1 MAEWFETGR
10 FVYLVLSFIAL
21 EILLLAWW
29 HRRSGRGLPP
39 VEVAGNLAAG
49 ALIFMALERSASG
62 AHWIWVAVFAA
73 LSFPAHAIDLRRRW
87 LRASEESES
96 RNKT

>member
-1 MAEWFETGR
+1 
-10 FVYLVLSFIAL
+10 
-21 EILLLAWW
+21 
-29 HRRSGRGLPP
+29 
-39 VEVAGNLAAG
+39 
-49 ALIFMALERSASG
+49 MALERSASG